1 MTTRSPPLVVY
12 RGFID
17 KGKYTWSPY
26 VTKLEFRF
34 RHAGLRYVTEPG
46 SPRSAPKGKIPYI
59 DLAPLLQQQDAA
71 ANPTPQLLGDS
82 SLIFDRLES
91 MDCIPNLNEN
101 LTDEQKLNDSA
112 IRALCEDKLYFYN
125 MREKWLDGKNF
136 YVQRDK
142 ALWALPYPMRVVI
155 GYMIHRG
162 ITQTLHGQGT
172 GRFSD
177 EEVKKFRADVWQ
189 SIDNVLKQ
197 RLKPSSSRSTKTE
210 PAWVLGGEQ
219 PTEADATLFG
229 FIVSA
234 LLSESNPETRSLV
247 KSLSGV
253 MDYAGRIHRRFF
265 PDYEVWE

>member
-125 MREKWLDGKNF
+125 VSQPAPNITGSIHPRERKKQALTTRTKQMREKWLDGKNF

-234 LLSESNPETRSLV
+234 LLSER
-247 KSLSGV
+247 
-253 MDYAGRIHRRFF
+253 
-265 PDYEVWE
+265 